1 MFEQSYQNQFNAD
14 EGLRRH
20 VQRTFGWM
28 AVGLL
33 ITALSAAFFYFT
45 GISMQIVLTSSAFMW
60 LGILLQLGVV
70 VAFMSGLHRR
80 NLGMTRMMFFAY
92 SILTGFTF
100 SLLGWLYDAQSVMF
114 AFAITAVYFGSLCVI
129 GYTTKV
135 NLMPLGRLLFVSL
148 IILIIV
154 EVVMMLMGFSTDT
167 LLLSAVGLLIFT
179 GLTAYDTQKMKQL
192 YLSTPDEQSRNC
204 LAVYSAFE
212 LYLDFIN
219 IFMYILRFVGNRD

>member
-1 MFEQSYQNQFNAD
+1 
-14 EGLRRH
+14 
-20 VQRTFGWM
+20 
-28 AVGLL
+28 
-33 ITALSAAFFYFT
+33 
-45 GISMQIVLTSSAFMW
+45 
-60 LGILLQLGVV
+60 
-70 VAFMSGLHRR
+70 
-80 NLGMTRMMFFAY
+80 MTRMMFFAY

-192 YLSTPDEQSRNC
+192 YLSTPDEHSRNC

>member
-80 NLGMTRMMFFAY
+80 NLGMTRVMFFAY

-100 SLLGWLYDAQSVMF
+100 F
-114 AFAITAVYFGSLCVI
+114 ARMAV
-129 GYTTKV
+129 
-135 NLMPLGRLLFVSL
+135 
-148 IILIIV
+148 
-154 EVVMMLMGFSTDT
+154 
-167 LLLSAVGLLIFT
+167 
-179 GLTAYDTQKMKQL
+179 
-192 YLSTPDEQSRNC
+192 
-204 LAVYSAFE
+204 
-212 LYLDFIN
+212 
-219 IFMYILRFVGNRD
+219 

>member
-1 MFEQSYQNQFNAD
+1 MIEQSYQNQFNTE

-20 VQRTFGWM
+20 TVRTFGWM
-28 AVGLL
+28 MAGLMV
-33 ITALSAAFFYFT
+33 TALSAALFYFS
-45 GISMQIVLTSSAFMW
+45 GISIRIVLTSPYLMILSV
-60 LGILLQLGVV
+60 LLQFGAVI
-70 VAFMSGLHRR
+70 AFMSGIHSRSVGL
-80 NLGMTRMMFFAY
+80 TRAMFFGY

-114 AFAITAVYFGSLCVI
+114 AFGITAIYFGSLCVI

-135 NLMPLGRLLFVSL
+135 NLMPLGRLLITSL
-148 IILIIV
+148 IIMVIV

-167 LLLSAVGLLIFT
+167 MLLSAIGLLIFT
-179 GLTAYDTQKMKQL
+179 GLTAYDTQKMKRL
-192 YLSTPDEQSRNC
+192 YLSMPDEQGRNC

-219 IFMYILRFVGNRD
+219 IFLYILRFVGNRN